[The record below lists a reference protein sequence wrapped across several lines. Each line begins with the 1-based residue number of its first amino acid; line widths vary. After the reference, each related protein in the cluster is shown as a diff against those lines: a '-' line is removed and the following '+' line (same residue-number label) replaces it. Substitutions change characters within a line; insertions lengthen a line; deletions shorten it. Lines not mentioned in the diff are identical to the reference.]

1 MKKLLLILAL
11 MGATMVGGWSHAD
24 ATKYKKVTAMTDLG
38 DGDVVVLVNEGKSM
52 VSGSLAGKYI
62 NAVAAEVADGYASV
76 AETTE
81 ITLGQSGA
89 NWTLT
94 CGTKKIANNSSVDFN
109 ADGKGTDTYTIS
121 FDTDG
126 NVIIASTVA
135 SNGTIYYNAGS
146 TRFKTYTSTS
156 MAKIQLYK
164 KVAGSDPVI
173 GLSANALNFT
183 KKKLAEGKASDSQE
197 LTVTTADLATEKL
210 TVAMAKGEVFSVTPG
225 VLESIGG
232 NVTVSYE
239 ATAEGEYKDT
249 VVVTGKDNE
258 GNAIVKKC
266 AVSVVIEA
274 ADPVGSEVTY
284 NVLQDLSKLNSG
296 DKVFIGTAAA
306 DVVLGLYDT
315 GNNIKE
321 VAATYSTDKHKV
333 TANDVYA
340 YTVEVSDGVYT
351 FQDAKGNYLNCAST
365 STSSKLTTV
374 TTVID
379 KAQWTL
385 SITNDVATIKSN
397 GGASGREYLK
407 YNKGSKLFACYAIDG
422 QTPVYIYSS
431 NAPEYQEK
439 VLEPELNVLV
449 GGEAAGETLD
459 WGEVVYDNS
468 WGTEAAPYSQMKEI
482 NIVGKDLSENVT
494 LALTKGTDFT
504 ILTNTI
510 TPKDGSVNSKVSI
523 NFEVNKEGEYSDVLT
538 ITCGTMT
545 KTLNLK
551 AKAVKEASDDP
562 STKPQITTDKVRV
575 YLNPYFYN
583 PSGYV
588 EEMDIFYVSAKN
600 LKKNVYIKWLNSD
613 GFTIPTGGKGE
624 MSVSVAGYGDVPF
637 GSALSLGNTDFEK
650 LEVTVYVN
658 AYYVASYYSQL
669 LFYTVSEEDKDANAA
684 EHIVELVV
692 EMSTYETPDPDPTHD
707 PNVNPSTGV
716 QSTRVVKNGQ
726 AYNLLGQPVGKGY
739 QGIVILDGE
748 KKVW

>member
-1 MKKLLLILAL
+1 
-11 MGATMVGGWSHAD
+11 MGATMVGGWSYAD

-38 DGDVVVLVNEGKSM
+38 DGDVVVLVNENKSM

-121 FDTDG
+121 FDKDG

-135 SNGTIYYNAGS
+135 SNGTIYFNAS
-146 TRFKTYTSTS
+146 QPRFKTYTSTS

-164 KVAGSDPVI
+164 KVEGSNPVMT
-173 GLSANALNFT
+173 LSASMLAFD
-183 KKKLAEGKASDSQE
+183 KKALAEGTATDQKTLTITASDLKNENISITMKKGTVFRVTPASVASTGG
-197 LTVTTADLATEKL
+197 TVT
-210 TVAMAKGEVFSVTPG
+210 VAYT
-225 VLESIGG
+225 
-232 NVTVSYE
+232 
-239 ATAEGEYKDT
+239 ATAEGEYMDT
-249 VVVTGKDNE
+249 VVVTGKDMNDTP
-258 GNAIVKKC
+258 IVREC
-266 AVSVVIEA
+266 AVSVTIDA
-274 ADPVGSEVTY
+274 AAPTGTNVTY
-284 NVLQDLSKLNSG
+284 NQLQKIDDLHVG
-296 DKVFIGTAAA
+296 DKVFIGTAAK
-306 DVVLGLYDT
+306 DFVLGLYDYSVASS
-315 GNNIKE
+315 NIRGA
-321 VAATYSTDKHKV
+321 AATYSTDRHQV
-333 TANDVYA
+333 TANDLYA
-340 YTVEVSDGVYT
+340 YTVSMDANGMYVFTGSDNKYLCDYNSGKNLSSSET
-351 FQDAKGNYLNCAST
+351 LDNKAKW
-365 STSSKLTTV
+365 TV
-374 TTVID
+374 T
-379 KAQWTL
+379 
-385 SITNDVATIKSN
+385 ITDDVATIKNVNAATYQLLFNKTAPNAMFCCYTGIDSN
-397 GGASGREYLK
+397 TA
-407 YNKGSKLFACYAIDG
+407 
-422 QTPVYIYSS
+422 TVVIYSN

-449 GGEAAGETLD
+449 GGETVGETLD
-459 WGEVVYDNS
+459 WGEVVYDDS
-468 WGTEAAPYSQMKEI
+468 WGTEVAPYSQMMEI

-504 ILTNTI
+504 IYTTSI

-575 YLNPYFYN
+575 YLNPYYAGTGTTSVMDMFTFSATNLTKKLYVEWVKN
-583 PSGYV
+583 NSEPTSGYGKIEVLVGDQQINAGEKAQFDGPTV
-588 EEMDIFYVSAKN
+588 ENTE
-600 LKKNVYIKWLNSD
+600 VYIAVDAYGSFSYSTTLHF
-613 GFTIPTGGKGE
+613 FTY
-624 MSVSVAGYGDVPF
+624 A
-637 GSALSLGNTDFEK
+637 
-650 LEVTVYVN
+650 
-658 AYYVASYYSQL
+658 
-669 LFYTVSEEDKDANAA
+669 EDKVTIAA
-684 EHIVELVV
+684 ERLVDLV
-692 EMSTYETPDPDPTHD
+692 INVTTYETPDPDPTHD
-707 PNVNPSTGV
+707 PNVNPSTDI